1 MKVHK
6 MATVREVLYQHTK
19 KISVR
24 AIAKSFSMSK
34 TTVSKYIELA
44 NTTVVSCKLI
54 KDLL

>member
-1 MKVHK
+1 

-44 NTTVVSCKLI
+44 KTYGARRSAHKLVAESAT
-54 KDLL
+54 